1 MATLQNSA
9 ICMGS
14 IRDKNVMLTRHWAA
28 WSEIMLE
35 KIINII
41 RKNSF
46 NIHIGKV
53 YEGSSGI
60 TANFYFTN
68 SIKKVPNKNFI
79 GLPNYT
85 FRLLIYTVRLLK
97 ENKEREV
104 RIFDGEYV
112 LLLYRKDGDIY
123 VYYQWKYCI
132 NKVSD
137 NWIEWKNR
145 PTKKRLFYKGKYI
158 DFLKIIYDIALRLQ
172 KKFEKYG
179 ICSDAEMELYQQIP
193 VLEKYIKKLEKIS

>member
-1 MATLQNSA
+1 
-9 ICMGS
+9 
-14 IRDKNVMLTRHWAA
+14 
-28 WSEIMLE
+28 MLE

-145 PTKKRLFYKGKYI
+145 PTKKKLFYKGKYI
-158 DFLKIIYDIALRLQ
+158 SNTILNSNSFSKLLKQ
-172 KKFEKYG
+172 
-179 ICSDAEMELYQQIP
+179 
-193 VLEKYIKKLEKIS
+193 